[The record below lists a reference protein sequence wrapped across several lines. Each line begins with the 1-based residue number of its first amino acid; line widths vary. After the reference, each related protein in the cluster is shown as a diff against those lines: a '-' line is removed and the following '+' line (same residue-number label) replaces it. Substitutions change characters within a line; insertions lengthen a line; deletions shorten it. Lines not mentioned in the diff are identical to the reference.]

1 MSAAT
6 WLKEKLSRYLCI
18 AEKEQFIQCLARQD
32 ISIVRLLQL
41 EHYNADGTLKENAN
55 DEAAESLK
63 RNKLKILLD
72 GIPDHVIYKF
82 LIRPQSV
89 HSLSLEDQIIYM
101 ESLVKFNAA
110 LREPERNKLITYY
123 LSRITA
129 LTAKVTKDQPRL
141 GEMEKKLRNSSPFDS
156 NEILLYLSVCQA
168 FWRMVH
174 RCDVLST
181 IAEANDPENDEEI
194 TESQRMVKLL
204 DAIDAEL
211 DSSSMFRANH
221 LKQQYLETINAEF
234 GCKENYVTF
243 GEVARKIALQNECQF
258 RKSALLIDL
267 QRHRKCIENYEKI
280 LEFLLR
286 CRFVAD
292 K

>member
-1 MSAAT
+1 MSAVI
-6 WLKEKLSRYLCI
+6 WLKEKLSRYLCK
-18 AEKEQFIQCLARQD
+18 EEREQFVQCLARQD

-41 EHYNADGTLKENAN
+41 EHYNANGTLKENAN

-63 RNKLKILLD
+63 LNKLKILLN
-72 GIPDHVIYKF
+72 GIPDHVIYKL
-82 LIRPQSV
+82 LIRPQTV
-89 HSLSLEDQIIYM
+89 HTLSLEDQVIYM
-101 ESLVKFNAA
+101 QSLVGFNAV
-110 LREPERNKLITYY
+110 LTEPERNKLITYY
-123 LSRITA
+123 LNKVSA
-129 LTAKVTKDQPRL
+129 FTAKITKDQPKL
-141 GEMEKKLRNSSPFDS
+141 GEMEAKLRTSSPFNS

-181 IAEANDPENDEEI
+181 IARVNDPGNDDET
-194 TESQRMVKLL
+194 TESQRVVKLL

-234 GCKENYVTF
+234 GCKENYETF
-243 GEVARKIALQNECQF
+243 REVAHKIALQNECQF
-258 RKSALLIDL
+258 RKAALLIDL
-267 QRHRKCIENYEKI
+267 QRRQKYIEMYEKI
-280 LEFLLR
+280 LEYLLK
-286 CRFVAD
+286 CRFVVE